1 MIFRP
6 DYPGVNVWQRLS
18 NNYWVRIAGLI
29 LTGLMIILR
38 ATGER
43 HWTLLIEAAW
53 FGIGWAY
60 VVKFRGVTLDWK
72 QILLR
77 WIDTLVITLPAVI
90 VIGVLL
96 DLDIGLQTM
105 DIVIGVIRIWLLGR
119 LVETAMRQENSGTS
133 SLAK

>member
-1 MIFRP
+1 VIIRP
-6 DYPGVNVWQRLS
+6 DYPGANVWQRLA

-29 LTGLMIILR
+29 LTGLMIVLR

-43 HWTLLIEAAW
+43 PWTLLVEIIW

-60 VVKFRGVTLDWK
+60 VVKFRGVALDWK

-96 DLDIGLQTM
+96 DLDFGLQTM
-105 DIVIGVIRIWLLGR
+105 DVVIGLIRIWLLGR
-119 LVETAMRQENSGTS
+119 LSVVVMRQENSGIS